1 MAESR
6 SAVQLTAMLKAWR
19 SGDHSALEELA
30 PMIYEELYRL
40 ARVRMIGENSGHVLQ
55 PTALVNEAFIR
66 LMSGSQGEWRD
77 RVHFF
82 SFASR
87 LMRHILVD
95 FARSQGARKR
105 GQRAT
110 TFITGAVHDVAPES
124 DFYRFVDLDKALAE
138 LAEIDERKARVVELR
153 YFGGLENAEVAEILS
168 ISEDTVTRDWR
179 TARTWLFDRLK
190 SE

>member
-1 MAESR
+1 
-6 SAVQLTAMLKAWR
+6 
-19 SGDHSALEELA
+19 
-30 PMIYEELYRL
+30 
-40 ARVRMIGENSGHVLQ
+40 MIGENSGHVLQ

-138 LAEIDERKARVVELR
+138 LAEIDEEKPASWNSATSAVWRMPRSPKFSAFPKRLSRAIGAPPAPGFSIVSRANKAQ
-153 YFGGLENAEVAEILS
+153 S
-168 ISEDTVTRDWR
+168 TH
-179 TARTWLFDRLK
+179 
-190 SE
+190 